1 MSSRGG
7 GYVKNDYIPLY
18 FKDKKKHIVFV
29 FDYENF
35 ANRTFRE
42 YSHHKL
48 LPFTHVYGLVWS
60 KIFFF
65 INFVFCFVLCM
76 KNSLI

>member
-18 FKDKKKHIVFV
+18 FKDKKKQIICI

-42 YSHHKL
+42 
-48 LPFTHVYGLVWS
+48 
-60 KIFFF
+60 
-65 INFVFCFVLCM
+65 
-76 KNSLI
+76 